1 MLQKKDFIKSCR
13 NIQKIGPIACSFLD
27 GRMYLLHEVF
37 SFLNAE
43 GDACMD
49 RLVWGMGFTRALYAL
64 LNLGAA
70 LLIWKFAD
78 VAHAMKINA
87 FFGSLMGPMVFLLV
101 SGLGMAG
108 LAKALS
114 PVKIVLIVVGLAFI
128 MIGVRK

>member
-1 MLQKKDFIKSCR
+1 
-13 NIQKIGPIACSFLD
+13 
-27 GRMYLLHEVF
+27 
-37 SFLNAE
+37 
-43 GDACMD
+43 MD
-49 RLVWGMGFTRALYAL
+49 RLVWGMGFTRAFYAL

-114 PVKIVLIVVGLAFI
+114 PVKIVLILVGLAFI
-128 MIGVRK
+128 MVGVRK